1 MPSQQAVGDIAEQTR
16 QAIDWLQRIYLG
28 QQSQSTAISDTV
40 DKADDIAEQTRQ
52 AIDWLQR
59 IYLGQQS
66 QSTAI
71 SDTANKSDANEAML
85 Q

>member
-1 MPSQQAVGDIAEQTR
+1 
-16 QAIDWLQRIYLG
+16 
-28 QQSQSTAISDTV
+28 
-40 DKADDIAEQTRQ
+40 
-52 AIDWLQR
+52 WLQR

-85 Q
+85 QRLYLGQQSQSTAISDTAEQAQQAIVLLEQWLQRIYLG